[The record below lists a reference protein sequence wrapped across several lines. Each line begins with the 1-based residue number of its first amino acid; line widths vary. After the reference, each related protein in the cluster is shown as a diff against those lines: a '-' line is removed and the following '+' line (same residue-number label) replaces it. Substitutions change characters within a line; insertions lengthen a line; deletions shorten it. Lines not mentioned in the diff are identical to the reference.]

1 MMKVV
6 KYVVYDVLR
15 SKMVI
20 AYALL
25 LLLLC
30 GAIYS
35 FSDDTA
41 QAVVSLLHLVLFVV
55 PLISIVFGTIH
66 YYNSREFIE
75 LLLAQPIRRNAI
87 FLGEYGGLSVSLA
100 GALLLGL
107 GIPVLVWDPSLPSLL
122 LLLVAVLETFIF
134 TGLAF
139 LASVRSRDK
148 ARGIGLALMLW
159 FYFAILYDGLILLVL
174 FYFSDY
180 PLEQPVLVLTA
191 FNPVDLARILVLL
204 KLDTSALMGYT
215 GALYQRF
222 FGSFMGIA
230 WSFGFLLLWWWL
242 PVSIALR
249 SFRKKDL

>member
-1 MMKVV
+1 
-6 KYVVYDVLR
+6 
-15 SKMVI
+15 
-20 AYALL
+20 
-25 LLLLC
+25 
-30 GAIYS
+30 
-35 FSDDTA
+35 
-41 QAVVSLLHLVLFVV
+41 VLFVV

-87 FLGEYGGLSVSLA
+87 FLGQYAGLSLSLA
-100 GALLLGL
+100 GALGLGL
-107 GIPVLVWDPSLPSLL
+107 GLPVVLLDPSLPSFL

-159 FYFAILYDGLILLVL
+159 FYFSILYDGLILLVL

-180 PLEQPVLVLTA
+180 PLEKPVLALTA
-191 FNPVDLARILVLL
+191 LNPVDLSRILVLL

-215 GALYQRF
+215 GALYQKF
-222 FGSFMGIA
+222 FGSMLGVA
-230 WSFGFLLLWWWL
+230 WSFGLLILWWML
-242 PVSIALR
+242 PLGIALR
-249 SFRKKDL
+249 AFKRKDL

>member
-1 MMKVV
+1 
-6 KYVVYDVLR
+6 
-15 SKMVI
+15 
-20 AYALL
+20 
-25 LLLLC
+25 
-30 GAIYS
+30 
-35 FSDDTA
+35 
-41 QAVVSLLHLVLFVV
+41 
-55 PLISIVFGTIH
+55 
-66 YYNSREFIE
+66 
-75 LLLAQPIRRNAI
+75 
-87 FLGEYGGLSVSLA
+87 
-100 GALLLGL
+100 
-107 GIPVLVWDPSLPSLL
+107 

>member
-107 GIPVLVWDPSLPSLL
+107 GIPVFRYWSGIPVCRPCCCSWSPSSRRSSSPAWPSSPR
-122 LLLVAVLETFIF
+122 
-134 TGLAF
+134 
-139 LASVRSRDK
+139 SVRATRP
-148 ARGIGLALMLW
+148 AA
-159 FYFAILYDGLILLVL
+159 
-174 FYFSDY
+174 
-180 PLEQPVLVLTA
+180 
-191 FNPVDLARILVLL
+191 
-204 KLDTSALMGYT
+204 SA
-215 GALYQRF
+215 
-222 FGSFMGIA
+222 SH
-230 WSFGFLLLWWWL
+230 
-242 PVSIALR
+242 
-249 SFRKKDL
+249 